1 MEPEKKMA
9 LREEVLSSLHRME
22 ASGRLDDDLIYQTID
37 KVILKSGRSQPGTLE
52 EKRRLR
58 RELFDSIRGLD
69 VLEPYLK
76 DDCVSEIMVVGADKI
91 FIERDGRVLR
101 TGDRFADDREVIRT
115 IEQIVGPANRIV
127 NESNPFVDARLADGS
142 RVHIVLPPVSLQGP
156 VITIRKFL
164 KGGMSID
171 RLIRFREFPASL
183 APVLRVL
190 VKARFNILV
199 SGATNS
205 GKSSLLNALAEYIGA
220 SERIIT
226 IEDSAE
232 LQFFHVDNLVR
243 METRNANV
251 EGRGQISMNDLI
263 KASLRMRPD
272 RIIVGE
278 VRGAE
283 AVAMLQALSTG
294 HSGSFSTIHANSCRD
309 ALRRLETMVLMGGLD
324 MPLRAVQGIVG
335 SSVEI
340 LIHIGRQR
348 DGLRRIL
355 EICELLRFEGEDYR
369 INPLFTYEE
378 DENEGQLKPCGRVVR
393 KEKLISYGQYEEYE
407 NAMADMEAESVPDS

>member
-1 MEPEKKMA
+1 MEPDKKMA
-9 LREEVLSSLHRME
+9 LREEVLNSLHRIE
-22 ASGRLDDDLIYQTID
+22 ASDGLDDDLIYQTID
-37 KVILKSGRSQPGTLE
+37 KIILKNGRSQPGTLE

-76 DDCVSEIMVVGADKI
+76 DDSVSEIMVVGADKI
-91 FIERDGRVLR
+91 FIEKDGQVLR
-101 TGDRFADDREVIRT
+101 TKDRFMDDREVIRT

-127 NESNPFVDARLADGS
+127 NESNPIVDARLSDGS
-142 RVHIVLPPVSLQGP
+142 RVHIVLPPISLQGP

-171 RLIRFREFPASL
+171 RLIRFGEFPASL
-183 APVLRVL
+183 APVLGAL

-251 EGRGQISMNDLI
+251 EGRGQITMNDLI

-309 ALRRLETMVLMGGLD
+309 ALRRLETMVLMGGLE

-340 LIHIGRQR
+340 LIHIGRQQE
-348 DGLRRIL
+348 GLRRIL

-369 INPLFTYEE
+369 INPLFTYVEE
-378 DENEGQLKPCGRVVR
+378 EGHLKPCGRVIR

-407 NAMADMEAESVPDS
+407 KAMEYMETESNPDI